1 MKKILLLLLLLLLL
15 IFTALFLVA
24 CAPQNSAVETFA
36 AQSITLSDETS
47 EDIAPPEPEVFTL
60 KFSASGD
67 NLIHTGIYLQAAQN
81 AGHNGYDFSFCYV
94 NMLDYLS
101 GFDINWINQET
112 LVNDELAPSSYP
124 MFSTPGEMGH
134 NLYDA
139 GFSVF
144 SLSNNHTYDK
154 GAQGLS
160 ATMDFWNNK
169 MPKDTYTCG
178 LFASE
183 DDYYD
188 AITYQTKNGI
198 TIAYLAY
205 TEMTNGLPRPQN
217 APYHVILTSQTDI
230 VQKQI
235 ETAAQNAD
243 IVVVSNHWGVE
254 NSHSYTEAQQI
265 LAQQMADWGADLII
279 GTHPHVVQDAE
290 WLKAADGRD
299 VFVAY
304 SLGNYISLQAT
315 ADTMIGAVL
324 ECEFEKTL
332 THDGHST
339 AAVKNARLRPI
350 VTHYDPGY
358 KNAQVFLFENYTA
371 ELAAAHGIR
380 SRYSVFSME
389 YIEGVL
395 REHISAD
402 LLAI

>member
-1 MKKILLLLLLLLLL
+1 MRKISSILLVL
-15 IFTALFLVA
+15 FALFFASCGVLNTA
-24 CAPQNSAVETFA
+24 SGEDAPAFA
-36 AQSITLSDETS
+36 AQSIVLSEETS
-47 EDIAPPEPEVFTL
+47 EDIAPPEPEVYSL

-81 AGHNGYDFSFCYV
+81 AGGNGYDFSFCYE

-101 GFDINWINQET
+101 TFDVNWINQET

-134 NLYDA
+134 NLYEA
-139 GFSVF
+139 GFTAF
-144 SLSNNHTYDK
+144 GLSNNHTYDK

-169 MPKDTYTCG
+169 MPEDTYTSG
-178 LFASE
+178 LFASA

-188 AITYQTKNGI
+188 GITYQTKNDI

-205 TEMTNGLPRPQN
+205 TEMTNGIPQPQN

-230 VQKQI
+230 IQKQL
-235 ETAAQNAD
+235 ETAKQNAD

-254 NSHSYTEAQQI
+254 NSHSYTEVQQT
-265 LAQQMADWGADLII
+265 LAQQMANWGADLII
-279 GTHPHVVQDAE
+279 GTHPHVLQNAQWLTAE
-290 WLKAADGRD
+290 DGRE

-324 ECEFEKTL
+324 ECEFEKIV
-332 THDGHST
+332 THDGEITS
-339 AAVKNARLRPI
+339 AVKNAKLRPI

-358 KNAQVFLFENYTA
+358 KNAQVFLFEEYTQ
-371 ELAAAHGIR
+371 ELATAHGIR
-380 SRYSVFSME
+380 SRYSQFSME
-389 YIEGVL
+389 YIESVV
-395 REHISAD
+395 RENISD
-402 LLAI
+402 EFLAI